1 MIKHNFSLLCSRTSV
16 DENTK
21 SLSIFDVIEQILVCA
36 EPTEIVRI
44 PLNFEIISHW
54 RRTDINIPAKG
65 LVRVYLKDPKGIT
78 KRKLEMNIELTDA
91 PFFRSIIRVSGIEL
105 RGPGE
110 YNFIVDLQ
118 QDDGKWKEVTS
129 IPFNVNY
136 EKSPNN
142 EVETLSESF

>member
-21 SLSIFDVIEQILVCA
+21 SLSIFDVIEQIFVCA
-36 EPTEIVRI
+36 ESSEIVRI
-44 PLNFEIISHW
+44 PLHFEIISHW
-54 RRTDINIPAKG
+54 RRTDNNVPAKG

-78 KRKLEMNIELTDA
+78 KRKLEMNIELTEA
-91 PFFRSIIRVSGIEL
+91 PFFRSIVRVSGLEL

-118 QDDGKWKEVTS
+118 QEDGKWKKVTS
-129 IPFNVNY
+129 IPFIVNY
-136 EKSPNN
+136 ERTPNN
-142 EVETLSESF
+142 EVESPSESF